1 MTAFFA
7 IVGAATLSSVLTA
20 AEPATLT
27 GKVVSVHDG
36 DTLRVLDAGGT
47 QHKVRL
53 QGIDSPETRQAFGT
67 KARNRLADLTL
78 GKSVTVR
85 VHGRDRYG
93 RTLGTVEAAGQDVN
107 RQNRRQGRGQEIQ
120 IKGQRVPWWLRAWRG
135 TTPGTAKM
143 QGWPEP
149 SVMPEP
155 LTVGYGPTR
164 HPWHRGRGGPVRR
177 TARVR
182 R

>member
-1 MTAFFA
+1 MLA
-7 IVGAATLSSVLTA
+7 VAAVA
-20 AEPATLT
+20 AEPATLA

-36 DTLRVLDAGGT
+36 DTLRVLDAAGT

-78 GKSVTVR
+78 GKAVTVR

-107 RQNRRQGRGQEIQ
+107 RQMVADGFAWHYVEYSKDAGLARAERDARAAGRGLWAD
-120 IKGQRVPWWLRAWRG
+120 KAPVPPWEWRAG
-135 TTPGTAKM
+135 EAA
-143 QGWPEP
+143 
-149 SVMPEP
+149 SA
-155 LTVGYGPTR
+155 
-164 HPWHRGRGGPVRR
+164 RR
-177 TARVR
+177 R
-182 R
+182 

>member
-1 MTAFFA
+1 MTLNVLRGVV
-7 IVGAATLSSVLTA
+7 IVVMGCMSVPVETA
-20 AEPATLT
+20 QPATLT

-36 DTLRVLDAGGT
+36 DTLRVLDAAGT

-78 GKSVTVR
+78 GKAVTVR

-107 RQNRRQGRGQEIQ
+107 RQMVADGFAWHYVEYSKDAG
-120 IKGQRVPWWLRAWRG
+120 LARAG
-135 TTPGTAKM
+135 A
-143 QGWPEP
+143 
-149 SVMPEP
+149 
-155 LTVGYGPTR
+155 
-164 HPWHRGRGGPVRR
+164 
-177 TARVR
+177 
-182 R
+182 